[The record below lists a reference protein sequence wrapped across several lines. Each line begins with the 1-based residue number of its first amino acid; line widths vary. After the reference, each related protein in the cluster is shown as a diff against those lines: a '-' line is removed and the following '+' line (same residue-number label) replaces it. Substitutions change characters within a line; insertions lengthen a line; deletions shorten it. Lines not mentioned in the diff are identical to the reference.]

1 MPSSTLY
8 RLSLW
13 GSAFLAVSLL
23 PSCMSSKA
31 PTAETAAYTE
41 AAPRQS
47 RVAEV
52 EAKTEAQT
60 GADESFAVDGLVV
73 AGMAADPAP
82 VEMMPAPKPMST
94 PSVALAP
101 PPPPSPTSPP
111 ARPEPSK
118 REMMA
123 NGRASAQPPVKNMPL
138 GDLKPQ
144 GGPEYDRRDAMKM
157 PEGETTT
164 SEAGNTFE
172 AHTPNAFTD
181 TRADAF
187 STFAVDVDTASYS
200 LARRYLNQGNL
211 PPPGAVRV
219 EEFVN
224 YFKYRYTPPQKG
236 AFTVHLEGAPSP
248 FAPGRH
254 FLRVGVQGKVLS
266 RSQRKPAH
274 LVFLV
279 DTSGSMQSQDKLP
292 LAREAIKLAVKNLN
306 ENDTVAIVTYA
317 GSTRDVLAPTPA
329 TDQERIY
336 AAVDSLQSG
345 GGTAM
350 GSGMEMAYRHA
361 VKKASGSVV
370 SRVIVLTDGD
380 ANIGPNLSAESMLES
395 IGKYVAEGVTMTTV
409 GFGMGNYR
417 DDLMEKLAD
426 KGNGN
431 SFYVDSWQEAKK
443 VFETQLTGTLE
454 VIAKDVKIQVEFNP
468 DAVRRYRLVGYENR
482 DVADRDFRNDKV
494 DAGEIGA
501 GHNVTALYE
510 VELTGETAPLGTVR
524 IRAKAPNGT
533 EAAEQSFAFE
543 QSLVRASVEA
553 ASTDFRFALA
563 VASAADIL
571 RMSPNARS
579 WSLVTARKLAEGA
592 TDGQTERAEF
602 VKLVTQAQALMGA
615 SAARR

>member
-1 MPSSTLY
+1 MATGRAIAQPMKKSYEFSGDKNKDARVRGDRRQLD
-8 RLSLW
+8 
-13 GSAFLAVSLL
+13 
-23 PSCMSSKA
+23 SKDEEFNA
-31 PTAETAAYTE
+31 PT
-41 AAPRQS
+41 
-47 RVAEV
+47 
-52 EAKTEAQT
+52 
-60 GADESFAVDGLVV
+60 G
-73 AGMAADPAP
+73 
-82 VEMMPAPKPMST
+82 
-94 PSVALAP
+94 
-101 PPPPSPTSPP
+101 
-111 ARPEPSK
+111 
-118 REMMA
+118 
-123 NGRASAQPPVKNMPL
+123 
-138 GDLKPQ
+138 
-144 GGPEYDRRDAMKM
+144 
-157 PEGETTT
+157 
-164 SEAGNTFE
+164 GNTFE
-172 AHTPNAFTD
+172 AHAPNAFTD
-181 TRADAF
+181 AHEDAL

-211 PPPGAVRV
+211 PPAEAVRV

-224 YFKYRYTPPQKG
+224 YFKYRYTPPQQG
-236 AFTVHLEGAPSP
+236 AFTVHMEGAPSP
-248 FAPGRH
+248 FAQGRH
-254 FLRVGVQGKVLS
+254 FLRVGVQGKVIS

-279 DTSGSMQSQDKLP
+279 DTSGSMRPQDRLP
-292 LAREAIKLAVKNLN
+292 LAKEAMKLAVKNLN
-306 ENDTVAIVTYA
+306 ENDTVAIVTYS
-317 GSTRDVLAPTPA
+317 GGTREVLNPTPA
-329 TDQERIY
+329 SDQERIY
-336 AAVDSLQSG
+336 AAIESLQSG

-350 GSGMEMAYRHA
+350 GSGMDMAYRHA
-361 VKKASGSVV
+361 VKKAGGNVV

-380 ANIGPNLSAESMLES
+380 TNIGPNLSAESMLES

-431 SFYVDSWQEAKK
+431 CFYVDGWQEAKK

-510 VELTGETAPLGTVR
+510 VELTGAQQQLATVR

-533 EAAEQSFAFE
+533 EAAEQSFPFE
-543 QSLVRASVEA
+543 RGMMRSSLEA

-563 VASAADIL
+563 VGSSADIL
-571 RMSPNARS
+571 RHSPAAQS

-592 TDGQTERAEF
+592 TEGQPERTEF
-602 VKLVTQAQALMGA
+602 VKLITQAQALMGA
-615 SAARR
+615 SASRGAQ